1 MKHVV
6 STMIAVAALFL
17 CVAPAQAQKG
27 GPGMGGPGVG
37 GPGMGGPGMGGP
49 GMGKMF
55 RPEMI
60 DMLASELG
68 VADNV
73 VKQIKDKAYKADQEA
88 IKLRADL
95 DSGRL
100 EMRRLMDEDKP
111 DVAKVMK
118 QVETVGAVE
127 TELKK
132 NRIRLL
138 LSVREL
144 LTPEQRK
151 KLQKHMAE
159 RMGPR
164 GDMDDDG
171 PGMGPGRHR
180 GPGGHE

>member
-1 MKHVV
+1 MRQTIGVMM
-6 STMIAVAALFL
+6 TVAAALL
-17 CVAPAQAQKG
+17 VAAPAQAQKG
-27 GPGMGGPGVG
+27 GPHE
-37 GPGMGGPGMGGP
+37 GMGGP

-60 DMLASELG
+60 DMLATELG
-68 VADNV
+68 VADSV
-73 VKQIKDKAYKADQEA
+73 VKQVKDKAYKADQEA

-111 DVAKVMK
+111 DAAKVMK
-118 QVETVGAVE
+118 QIEVVGALE

-144 LTPEQRK
+144 LTPDQRK
-151 KLQKHMAE
+151 KLEKLMAE
-159 RMGPR
+159 RSGPR
-164 GDMDDDG
+164 GRGMGPMNDDEG
-171 PGMGPGRHR
+171 PGMGPGRR
-180 GPGGHE
+180 